1 VPDIGDLASEREQV
15 IRDAALAKR
24 GLASRV
30 TEIPDPHYD
39 DDTLVVCRICG
50 KAASNGKCPACAG
63 QIG

>member
-1 VPDIGDLASEREQV
+1 M

-39 DDTLVVCRICG
+39 DDTLAALPQMRQ
-50 KAASNGKCPACAG
+50 AASNGKCPACAG